1 MTAAI
6 LALLIATAPL
16 GLEPVGPWQDG
27 TATWYCLPGR
37 STCTAGFPAEGMFAA
52 LSPDFGIAA
61 GARVEVCRGDRCV
74 AVRVIDE
81 CSECGRNIDLY
92 ASVFK
97 KLASLG
103 AGRIDITLRA
113 IQPGVF
119 GQLAVA
125 RGHRALGTSPYRA
138 SGTLIVTKG
147 EYVTIRADVGPEL
160 AGRPI
165 EFWQRNGKSGEWVRR
180 TIGRVDAAG
189 FVYWSTRPPML
200 RGTGFARYVYYR
212 ARFRGTST
220 IDEAWSADIGR
231 VVVVQ
236 PEG

>member
-6 LALLIATAPL
+6 FAFLIAVSPF
-16 GLEPVGPWQDG
+16 GLEPAGPWQEG

-52 LSPDFGIAA
+52 LSPEFGIAA

-74 AVRVIDE
+74 AVRAIDE

-92 ASVFK
+92 ATAFQ

-103 AGRIDITLRA
+103 AGSIDVTLRA

-119 GQLAVA
+119 GGLAVA
-125 RGHRALGTSPYRA
+125 KGHRARGTSPYQA
-138 SGTLIVTKG
+138 TGTLIVTNG
-147 EYVTIRADVGPEL
+147 EYVTIRVDVGPEL
-160 AGRPI
+160 TGRPV
-165 EFWQRNGKSGEWVRR
+165 ELWQRNGKSGEWVRR

-189 FVYWSTRPPML
+189 FVYWSTRPPL
-200 RGTGFARYVYYR
+200 LPGTGFARYVYYR
-212 ARFRGTST
+212 ARFGGTNT

-231 VVVVQ
+231 VVVV
-236 PEG
+236 PPKR